1 MAKKENGIGAAEI
14 AARIEKVVD
23 KYAGHWDRS
32 AKPEFRRAA
41 KLIRRRADRLKILG
55 ENVPEEF
62 AGSWKWV
69 VDARDI
75 EIVHRVLAEAKEAD
89 DAEESN

>member
-1 MAKKENGIGAAEI
+1 MTEKENGIGAAEI
-14 AARIEKVVD
+14 AARIDKVVE

-41 KLIRRRADRLKILG
+41 KLIQRRADRLKILS

-62 AGSWKWV
+62 VGSWRWV
-69 VDARDI
+69 MDARDI
-75 EIVHRVLAEAKEAD
+75 EIVHRVLTEAKEAD
-89 DAEESN
+89 DAEESD